1 PSGGKETT
9 LFSIIQAMLIYG
21 MIVVGDPMSA
31 SGHYGV
37 ACTGKPD
44 ERTRKNGAL
53 LGERVAR
60 LVVKVWG

>member
-1 PSGGKETT
+1 
-9 LFSIIQAMLIYG
+9 
-21 MIVVGDPMSA
+21 MSA

-44 ERTRKNGAL
+44 ERARKNGAL